1 MKKSN
6 YNDVKFNFVIHML
19 QITFLICFVISFVL
33 PEERIVA
40 VFLGTIF
47 YTAFLMFSYIN
58 YLYSKTKSIEKHQKT
73 INKREVKYKA
83 ISNVKNE
90 MQDFTKY
97 LHITNES

>member
-19 QITFLICFVISFVL
+19 QITFIICSVISFFMA
-33 PEERIVA
+33 EERIVA
-40 VFLGTIF
+40 VFFGIIF
-47 YTAFLMFSYIN
+47 YTAFLMFCYIN
-58 YLYSKTKSIEKHQKT
+58 YLYRKTKNIEKQQKS
-73 INKREVKYKA
+73 INKREIKYKTDLK
-83 ISNVKNE
+83 VKNE